1 MEFIKKR
8 DCCLWF
14 FAVILCDMT
23 LQALIFDVDGTLA
36 DTERDGH
43 RIAFNAAF
51 QEAGLPWHW
60 DAALY
65 GELLAV
71 TGGKERM
78 RFYCEQHAP
87 DFLQQTDASERIKV
101 LHAAKTKHY
110 LDLVARGGLP
120 LQPGVKRLI
129 LEARAAGLRLAIA
142 TTTTPENVT
151 SLLKASLAPDAESW
165 FEVMGAG
172 DVVPQKKPAPD
183 IYTWV
188 LDKMQLPAAACL
200 AFEDSRNGLLASL
213 AAGLPTLVTESE
225 YTLEHDFSGAFAVL
239 SDLGE
244 PDRPCQLRRGKLHGK
259 TFVDVALL
267 NIWHG
272 ESIGRTISE
281 AISNN

>member
-1 MEFIKKR
+1 MN
-8 DCCLWF
+8 
-14 FAVILCDMT
+14 T
-23 LQALIFDVDGTLA
+23 PHSSLQALIFDVDGTLA

-51 QEAGLPWHW
+51 KEAGLNWNW

-78 RFYCEQHAP
+78 RFFCEKHDPA
-87 DFLQQTDASERIKV
+87 FLQQADADARIKA

-110 LDLVARGGLP
+110 LDLVEKGGIP
-120 LQPGVKRLI
+120 LQPGVARLMQ
-129 LEARAAGLRLAIA
+129 EARAAGLRLAIA

-165 FEVMGAG
+165 FEVIGAG
-172 DVVPQKKPAPD
+172 DVVPKKKPAPD

-188 LDKMQLPAAACL
+188 LEKMNLPTSACL
-200 AFEDSRNGLLASL
+200 AFEDSANGLKASL

-225 YTLEHDFSGAFAVL
+225 YSLDHDFTGAFAVL

-244 PDRPCQLRRGKLHGK
+244 PGKPCAVRRGDMHGK
-259 TFVDVALL
+259 TFVDVELL
-267 NIWHG
+267 HAWH
-272 ESIGRTISE
+272 RTLTI
-281 AISNN
+281 